1 MVKQNREQ
9 TSFASGLGVGFVD
22 WLLKDGITEEGFNR
36 RCLLKLT
43 DRLGQWYPPSVSRRT
58 NKARQPRAPS
68 EGAFRSTPQLSLVVF
83 LQGLRSIFGD
93 DGKDTG
99 LGWLK

>member
-43 DRLGQWYPPSVSRRT
+43 DRLGQ
-58 NKARQPRAPS
+58 
-68 EGAFRSTPQLSLVVF
+68 
-83 LQGLRSIFGD
+83 
-93 DGKDTG
+93 
-99 LGWLK
+99 